1 MEGKVCLITGATGGI
16 GRETALALARKGAE
30 VVLVARSRERGEA
43 TREEIAREAGN
54 SGISLLLA
62 DLASQAQ
69 IRHLAGECRRRHDR
83 LHVLINNAGTFTWRR
98 RLTDDGLE
106 TQFAVN
112 HLAPFLLTNL
122 LLELL
127 ISSSPARIITVASE
141 SHRHGRLAWENLQGE
156 KGYSGLRAY
165 GTSKLA
171 NVLFTRELARRLA
184 GTGVTANAVH
194 PGVVATEILLGS
206 FPPLRLLKPF
216 MWTPEQGAE
225 PLVHLAAD
233 REGEEVSGR
242 YFARHEQMQPAPLA
256 RDDEAARR
264 LWELSE
270 KLTGLENSPV

>member
-16 GRETALALARKGAE
+16 GRATALALARKGAE

-69 IRHLAGECRRRHDR
+69 IRHLAEEFRRRHDR

-141 SHRHGRLAWENLQGE
+141 SHRHGRLAWKNLQGE

>member
-54 SGISLLLA
+54 AGISLLLA

-69 IRHLAGECRRRHDR
+69 IRHLAEEFRRRHDR

-165 GTSKLA
+165 GASKLA

>member
-16 GRETALALARKGAE
+16 GRATALALARKGAE
-30 VVLVARSRERGEA
+30 VVLAARSRERGEA

-69 IRHLAGECRRRHDR
+69 IRHLAEEFRRRHDR

-122 LLELL
+122 LLQLL

-156 KGYSGLRAY
+156 EGYSGLRAY

>member
-69 IRHLAGECRRRHDR
+69 IRHLAEEFRRRHDR

-165 GTSKLA
+165 GASKLA